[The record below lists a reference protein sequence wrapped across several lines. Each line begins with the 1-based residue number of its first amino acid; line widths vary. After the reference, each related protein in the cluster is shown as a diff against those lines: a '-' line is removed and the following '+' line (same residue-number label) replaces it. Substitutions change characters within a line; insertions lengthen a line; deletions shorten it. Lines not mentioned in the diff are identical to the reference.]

1 MAQLNITLNQEEI
14 LQLLKGDREGAFAVL
29 LQESLNAILKA
40 ESSEQLHAEA
50 YERTDARAGYRNG
63 SRERELTTRI
73 GTITLQVPKHR
84 NAPFHTMV
92 FDNYCRS
99 EAALIAGMAE
109 MVVNGVSTRKVSTVV
124 ETICGKAISKSAVSD
139 LCKELDTAVSEFK
152 SRPLSDHY
160 PFVAIDAT
168 YFKVR
173 EDHKIISKAFMVA
186 YATNKEGRRDI
197 IGFGAYP
204 NESKETWTDFL
215 QNLRDRGL
223 KDVRIFVSDAHEG
236 IKYAISK
243 VFPDT
248 PWQRCQFHF
257 RKNILDKM
265 PKKFIEGLKSELNEM
280 FNCETLEEARKKRD
294 SIIAD
299 YKDIAE
305 AAMQCLDE
313 GFEDSMT
320 VMVLPAH
327 LRKFMRTSNHIERL
341 NKELKRRSNVIGI
354 FPNTSSLNRIMGS
367 VLIEL
372 NEKRSAAP
380 KMFYTPTYNE
390 IEAQAFRLSAK
401 AKEQQQ
407 LMAA

>member
-14 LQLLKGDREGAFAVL
+14 LQLLKGDREGAFATL
-29 LQESLNAILKA
+29 LQESLNAVLKA

-50 YERTDARAGYRNG
+50 YERTDERAGYRNG

-73 GTITLQVPKHR
+73 GTITLNVPKHR
-84 NAPFHTMV
+84 NAPFHTMI

-124 ETICGKAISKSAVSD
+124 ETICGKSISKSAVSD
-139 LCKELDTAVSEFK
+139 LCKDLDVAVNEFK
-152 SRPLSDHY
+152 NRPLLNHY
-160 PFVAIDAT
+160 PFVTIDAT

-173 EDHKIISKAFMVA
+173 EDHKIISKAFMIA

-215 QNLRDRGL
+215 QSLKERGL
-223 KDVRIFVSDAHEG
+223 KDVRVFVSDAHEG
-236 IKYAISK
+236 IKHAIAK

-257 RKNILDKM
+257 RKNIFDKM
-265 PKKFIEGLKSELNEM
+265 PKKFIEGLKYELNEM
-280 FNCETLEEARKKRD
+280 FDCETIEEARRKRD

-320 VMVLPAH
+320 VMVLPVH

-372 NEKRSAAP
+372 NERRSAA
-380 KMFYTPTYNE
+380 KKLFYTPTYKE
-390 IEAQAFRLSAK
+390 IEAQTFRLIAK

>member
-14 LQLLKGDREGAFAVL
+14 LQLLKGDREGAFAML

-40 ESSEQLHAEA
+40 ESSEQLHAEV
-50 YERTDARAGYRNG
+50 YERTDDRAGYRNG

-73 GTITLQVPKHR
+73 GTITLKVPKHR
-84 NAPFHTMV
+84 NAPFHTMI
-92 FDNYCRS
+92 FDNYCRN

-109 MVVNGVSTRKVSTVV
+109 MVVNGISTRKVSNVV
-124 ETICGKAISKSAVSD
+124 ETICGKSISKSAVSD
-139 LCKELDTAVSEFK
+139 LCKELDVAVSEFK
-152 SRPLSDHY
+152 NRPLSNHY

-186 YATNKEGRRDI
+186 YATNKDGRRDI

-204 NESKETWTDFL
+204 GESKETWTDFL
-215 QNLRDRGL
+215 QSLKARGLRD
-223 KDVRIFVSDAHEG
+223 VRVFVSDAHEG

-257 RKNILDKM
+257 RRNILDKM
-265 PKKFIEGLKSELNEM
+265 PKKFIEGLKYELNEM
-280 FNCETLEEARKKRD
+280 FDSETIEDARRKRD

-299 YKDIAE
+299 YRDIAE

-320 VMVLPAH
+320 VMVLPVR
-327 LRKFMRTSNHIERL
+327 LRKYMRTSNHLERL

-354 FPNTSSLNRIMGS
+354 FPNTDSLNRIMGS

-372 NEKRSAAP
+372 NEKRSAA
-380 KMFYTPTYNE
+380 KRIFFTPTYNE
-390 IEAQAFRLSAK
+390 IEAQAFQLSAK
-401 AKEQQQ
+401 AKEQQL